1 MSRVLSGLVSAVAL
15 CSLAFTETTCARCIL
30 PEFPLDGSYEM
41 MESQGLEVEI
51 ETVEVAS
58 GVMTITYLDRA
69 GEAQY
74 VKYRI
79 EP

>member
-1 MSRVLSGLVSAVAL
+1 MSRVLLGILSRLVLGA
-15 CSLAFTETTCARCIL
+15 LAFTGTTCARCIL
-30 PEFPLDGSYEM
+30 PESPPDGSFAVVD
-41 MESQGLEVEI
+41 SQGLEVQI

-58 GVMTITYLDRA
+58 GIMTITYLDASGR
-69 GEAQY
+69 AQY